1 MKREMKSSIF
11 KGIIFLTLIVILS
24 GCTLFQ
30 KKSTIPT
37 IEQVYSSI
45 LLDDAYRL
53 NKYLIDGFPLNYEN
67 SDGKNLLVIA
77 LENNSL
83 NSRDILLNKDID
95 KNKRDNF
102 GKTPIFYVRSF
113 DALKKL
119 CEDKAELNVLNNQGE
134 PLFIYFLKNK
144 PISYSEY
151 IITQNIDFQ
160 LKDKNGWSAM
170 FW

>member
-53 NKYLIDGFPLNYEN
+53 NKYLIDGFPLDYEN

-83 NSRDILLNKDID
+83 NSIDILLNKDMI
-95 KNKRDNF
+95 KIK
-102 GKTPIFYVRSF
+102 GIT
-113 DALKKL
+113 LEKL
-119 CEDKAELNVLNNQGE
+119 Q
-134 PLFIYFLKNK
+134 FF
-144 PISYSEY
+144 
-151 IITQNIDFQ
+151 
-160 LKDKNGWSAM
+160 M
-170 FW
+170 

>member
-83 NSRDILLNKDID
+83 NSIDILLNKDID

-102 GKTPIFYVRSF
+102 GKTPI
-113 DALKKL
+113 LCKKL
-119 CEDKAELNVLNNQGE
+119 
-134 PLFIYFLKNK
+134 
-144 PISYSEY
+144 
-151 IITQNIDFQ
+151 
-160 LKDKNGWSAM
+160 
-170 FW
+170 

>member
-53 NKYLIDGFPLNYEN
+53 NKYLIDGFPLDYEN

-83 NSRDILLNKDID
+83 NSIDILLNTENYTEILEELKTID
-95 KNKRDNF
+95 VLLVNGGGYFNHLWNNS
-102 GKTPIFYVRSF
+102 IWRS
-113 DALKKL
+113 L
-119 CEDKAELNVLNNQGE
+119 
-134 PLFIYFLKNK
+134 
-144 PISYSEY
+144 
-151 IITQNIDFQ
+151 
-160 LKDKNGWSAM
+160 
-170 FW
+170 